1 MRKRLLRRLKQIKV
15 LPSKSGVLLRN
26 IHYSIIALDVF
37 KSLYGISSLMFVVVV
52 VVCSL
57 YFAVLLITPFP

>member
-1 MRKRLLRRLKQIKV
+1 MV
-15 LPSKSGVLLRN
+15 SSKSGVLLRN

-57 YFAVLLITPFP
+57 YFAILLITPFP